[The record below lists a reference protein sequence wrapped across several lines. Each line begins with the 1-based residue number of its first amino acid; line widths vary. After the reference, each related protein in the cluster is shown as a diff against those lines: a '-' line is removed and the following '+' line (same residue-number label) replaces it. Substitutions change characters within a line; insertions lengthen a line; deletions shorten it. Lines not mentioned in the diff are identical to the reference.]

1 MEGVCR
7 APGNLRWIEV
17 RVSHYVELNVNNG
30 TVHLYS
36 TVQCS
41 RLGNVG
47 GLNLFDVE
55 YTFS

>member
-17 RVSHYVELNVNNG
+17 RVSHYVDLNVHNG
-30 TVHLYS
+30 TVQLY
-36 TVQCS
+36 S

-55 YTFS
+55 YTFLEAVF